1 MKLHLLGQAL
11 LQIAGLCYAAI
22 KYRNKNID
30 SINSYSPQIEYA
42 LPFDGEWYIANGGVT
57 QKTSHSWEV
66 LPQRYAYD
74 FIIVDEDGES
84 CHGDKMD
91 LHSYYCYGKEIL
103 APADGIV
110 VSVKNG
116 FPDCRIMGNG
126 QPDPDTPDIGGNRI
140 TIKHSSKEYS
150 VVCHFMPDSVLV
162 KKGQMVKKGE
172 VIGRCGNSGNTTEP
186 HVHFQVQNT
195 AYFYSSIGLP
205 VFFSNIQ
212 KRIHEKYDKI
222 DTRPF
227 PEKED
232 RYESYV
238 YRGLAVRNGNFG
250 EKYPLSS

>member
-1 MKLHLLGQAL
+1 M

-162 KKGQMVKKGE
+162 KKGQMVKKG
-172 VIGRCGNSGNTTEP
+172 R
-186 HVHFQVQNT
+186 
-195 AYFYSSIGLP
+195 
-205 VFFSNIQ
+205 
-212 KRIHEKYDKI
+212 
-222 DTRPF
+222 
-227 PEKED
+227 
-232 RYESYV
+232 
-238 YRGLAVRNGNFG
+238 
-250 EKYPLSS
+250 

>member
-1 MKLHLLGQAL
+1 
-11 LQIAGLCYAAI
+11 
-22 KYRNKNID
+22 
-30 SINSYSPQIEYA
+30 
-42 LPFDGEWYIANGGVT
+42 
-57 QKTSHSWEV
+57 
-66 LPQRYAYD
+66 
-74 FIIVDEDGES
+74 
-84 CHGDKMD
+84 
-91 LHSYYCYGKEIL
+91 
-103 APADGIV
+103 
-110 VSVKNG
+110 
-116 FPDCRIMGNG
+116 
-126 QPDPDTPDIGGNRI
+126 
-140 TIKHSSKEYS
+140 
-150 VVCHFMPDSVLV
+150 MPDSVLV